1 MENTLKIKMT
11 MEDPYTN
18 HSLTMEQT
26 TQLYPDLGYDELE
39 TLASFINKFLNV
51 YGYPRYN
58 KEYVFLES
66 VTEEEYDYLA
76 CCLEEYRNRKES
88 DKNENI

>member
-11 MEDPYTN
+11 VEDPSIN

-26 TQLYPDLGYDELE
+26 TRLYPDLGCDELE
-39 TLASFINKFLNV
+39 TLASFISKFLNA
-51 YGYPRYN
+51 YGYPRYD